1 MSKVAFEDLRCHYQT
16 GRSYVVSGEGRNRI
30 YGYRHGIQCNLGD
43 IERSEWMQIVRDVID
58 REGELKLYQQLLQH
72 LKEHNYAK
80 ESSKELKFNALQ
92 LHAARIFDNEAWV
105 DFLKFNR
112 RYRPEIASS
121 AKRVWIVSECCAKPG
136 DITMAM
142 LETRKH
148 IDNRVCCPRCGRWTH
163 YELMTTLEM
172 EERTNVCE

>member
-1 MSKVAFEDLRCHYQT
+1 MRDLTFENLRCHYQT
-16 GRSYVVSGEGRNRI
+16 GRSYVISGEGRNRV
-30 YGYRHGIQCNLGD
+30 YWYRNGVQCNIGD
-43 IERSEWMQIVRDVID
+43 IEQREWCQMVKKVIQQSV
-58 REGELKLYQQLLQH
+58 EQELHQQLLQY
-72 LKEHNYAK
+72 LTEHNYAK
-80 ESSKELKFNALQ
+80 APQTDLEFLALHLHSS
-92 LHAARIFDNEAWV
+92 RIFDNEAWV

-112 RYRPEIASS
+112 KYRPEIASS

-136 DITMAM
+136 EITMAM